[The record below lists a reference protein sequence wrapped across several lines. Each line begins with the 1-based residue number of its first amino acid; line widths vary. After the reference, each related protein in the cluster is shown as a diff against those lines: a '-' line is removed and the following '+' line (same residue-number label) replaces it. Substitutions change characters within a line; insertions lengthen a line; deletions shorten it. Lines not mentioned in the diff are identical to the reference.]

1 MRSKRRR
8 TAAFCI
14 PVLCGLLIII
24 VFQFFLVLGYVPS
37 ASMEPTISRGSLIL
51 GLRLYG
57 KLCRDDI
64 VIFRKEGRMIVK
76 RIAALP
82 GDFVFTGRESLIL
95 PDACYY
101 LLGDNREESRD
112 SRHWKVPF
120 VKEADIVARVVLL

>member
-57 KLCRDDI
+57 ALHRNDM
-64 VIFRKEGRMIVK
+64 VIFRKEGQMIVK
-76 RIAALP
+76 RIVAVP
-82 GDFVFTGRESLIL
+82 GDSVFISMENIIMPEG
-95 PDACYY
+95 CYY
-101 LLGDNREESRD
+101 LLGDNRAESRD
-112 SRHWKVPF
+112 SRHWEEPYIREANILAKV
-120 VKEADIVARVVLL
+120 L

>member
-1 MRSKRRR
+1 M
-8 TAAFCI
+8 
-14 PVLCGLLIII
+14 
-24 VFQFFLVLGYVPS
+24 GYAPS
-37 ASMEPTISRGSLIL
+37 TSMEPTISRGSLIL

-57 KLCRDDI
+57 ELRCDDI